1 MAPQETG
8 AHAANEK
15 KGGGLLWLWLL
26 LGAIALALIVWLI
39 AELVDDGDELEET
52 LPVATEE
59 VTEDATE
66 EATVAAPPATV
77 EETTTSTSTATETTT
92 VPPPAPAPAPGV
104 VLVGDVD
111 VLTAAPEDLSAL
123 VGQQVTAESVQVV
136 EVVADEAFY
145 VGPEVG
151 STVLVRL
158 EEFAG
163 DDAPESP
170 FQVEEGDTVSLTGT
184 LEQLDEALVSS
195 LTLYDP
201 AEELELGEYYVQV
214 DEISGVS

>member
-1 MAPQETG
+1 MAPQDTG

-39 AELVDDGDELEET
+39 AELVDDEGDELEEA

-59 VTEDATE
+59 VTEEVTSE
-66 EATVAAPPATV
+66 VTVEAPPATV

-92 VPPPAPAPAPGV
+92 VPPAVPVLGA

-123 VGQQVTAESVQVV
+123 VGQPVTAESVQVV
-136 EVVADEAFY
+136 ELVADEAFY
-145 VGPEVG
+145 VGPEAG

-170 FQVEEGDTVSLTGT
+170 FEVEEGGTVSFTGT
-184 LEQLDEALVSS
+184 LEEIDEALLSS

-201 AEELELGEYYVQV
+201 AEELELGDYYVQA
-214 DEISGVS
+214 DEISGVG